1 MSRGILVAVYR
12 RVNIHSFRH
21 IAFIHLSIHLSIYL
35 SIYLLGL
42 TTRAISVFSFFLRSF
57 FAFKSSMRS
66 SSTSSR
72 SSDALS

>member
-42 TTRAISVFSFFLRSF
+42 TMRAISVFSFSCARFSRLSLLCVPR
-57 FAFKSSMRS
+57 
-66 SSTSSR
+66 TSSR